1 MASEQ
6 SSVLKETK
14 KRRCRTI
21 PVEDIEDQNPNGNA
35 EDPQNQD
42 DGKTDVD
49 IAQRMDDLKLKQE
62 FLDMQRSYKFMMEQ
76 LQQSNEDKAK
86 QMALL
91 EMEKKK
97 YALLE
102 KQLNFVVW
110 KWKAP
115 EQSEVDKH
123 QLIDLNL
130 SAAMEPLKI
139 YIDMDPKTFDI
150 GEVDTDETGRDYKN
164 TKSKVLIAAKN
175 ELDVFAQIQKI
186 HTNLQDCR
194 DDLLETAK
202 SKARNRNLVDKMKWN
217 NLGKTEGNID
227 KLENELLQP
236 SKKIKIRKSN

>member
-21 PVEDIEDQNPNGNA
+21 PVEDPEDQSPNGNA
-35 EDPQNQD
+35 EDSQNQD
-42 DGKTDVD
+42 DGKTDAD

-150 GEVDTDETGRDYKN
+150 GEVDTDETGRD
-164 TKSKVLIAAKN
+164 TKIP
-175 ELDVFAQIQKI
+175 
-186 HTNLQDCR
+186 
-194 DDLLETAK
+194 
-202 SKARNRNLVDKMKWN
+202 NRKCL
-217 NLGKTEGNID
+217 
-227 KLENELLQP
+227 
-236 SKKIKIRKSN
+236 

>member
-1 MASEQ
+1 LRFLASEQ

-150 GEVDTDETGRDYKN
+150 GEVDTDETGRD
-164 TKSKVLIAAKN
+164 TKIP
-175 ELDVFAQIQKI
+175 
-186 HTNLQDCR
+186 
-194 DDLLETAK
+194 
-202 SKARNRNLVDKMKWN
+202 NRKCL
-217 NLGKTEGNID
+217 
-227 KLENELLQP
+227 
-236 SKKIKIRKSN
+236 